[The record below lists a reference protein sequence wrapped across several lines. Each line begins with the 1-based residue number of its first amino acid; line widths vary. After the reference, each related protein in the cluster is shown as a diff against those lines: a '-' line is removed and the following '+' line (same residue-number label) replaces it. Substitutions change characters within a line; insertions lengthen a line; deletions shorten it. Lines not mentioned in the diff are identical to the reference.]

1 MKSSNKLFVICT
13 VFVPILL
20 ISLNYSVIHDFY
32 VYSVPLNDFVIYR
45 DDSLDHS
52 AKFLEVSEQ
61 KDSGCITIKANYF
74 CYKKPRMFENDKGG
88 VSYLFSNT
96 TKING
101 ELHFDKVN
109 GGEFYFTMTNM
120 TRTNDGAI
128 ITFQDKDYSVGG
140 NGKIIYEITDKF
152 EYTTSIKKF
161 DTFIA
166 KCDNDKGTSVT
177 LVQYLGIA
185 TIDDED
191 YFMTWHTNADSDAGI
206 PCNYPQV
213 IQYSIGHDFGDI

>member
-1 MKSSNKLFVICT
+1 MKTSTKLFVICT

-20 ISLNYSVIHDFY
+20 ISLNYSIISNY
-32 VYSVPLNDFVIYR
+32 YTYSLPLNNFVIYQ
-45 DDSLDHS
+45 DDHFDLDE
-52 AKFLEVSEQ
+52 KFLEVSGQ
-61 KDSGCITIKANYF
+61 NDSGCITIKANYF

-101 ELHFDKVN
+101 ELHFDKVD

-166 KCDNDKGTSVT
+166 KCDNDEGTSVT
-177 LVQYLGIA
+177 LVQYLGIT

-213 IQYSIGHDFGDI
+213 IQYSVGHDFGDI